1 VAGGPTAALG
11 HIYGIAADRNGNVY
25 VAATAKDRIYRFALS
40 SPGNLSLIAGTGEKG
55 FSGDGG
61 DARLA
66 RFANPIALK
75 ADSNGD
81 LYVVD
86 QHNFRI
92 RKITMKDGVV
102 RTVAGDGNKGFAG
115 DGGPPERAQFNAAHG
130 IAFDR
135 QGNLFIADE
144 SNNRVRMIRFGPR
157 PIITTVAGDGTD
169 GFGGDG
175 GDPLQA
181 QLSSPAGV
189 AFDMDGNLLVSD
201 MHNNR
206 IRKVTL
212 TGKPVITTVVGSGV
226 ASSDGDGGDPRG
238 AGLSGPNGLSTD
250 QFGTLYIADCEN
262 HRIRKVIFGARPRIT
277 TLAGT
282 GLAGFSGDGGPAPSA
297 KLSLATDSA
306 VGTDG
311 NLYIAD
317 YLNDRVRRVQ
327 LPQKQ

>member
-1 VAGGPTAALG
+1 
-11 HIYGIAADRNGNVY
+11 
-25 VAATAKDRIYRFALS
+25 
-40 SPGNLSLIAGTGEKG
+40 
-55 FSGDGG
+55 
-61 DARLA
+61 
-66 RFANPIALK
+66 
-75 ADSNGD
+75 
-81 LYVVD
+81 
-86 QHNFRI
+86 
-92 RKITMKDGVV
+92 
-102 RTVAGDGNKGFAG
+102 
-115 DGGPPERAQFNAAHG
+115 
-130 IAFDR
+130 
-135 QGNLFIADE
+135 
-144 SNNRVRMIRFGPR
+144 
-157 PIITTVAGDGTD
+157 
-169 GFGGDG
+169 
-175 GDPLQA
+175 
-181 QLSSPAGV
+181 
-189 AFDMDGNLLVSD
+189 MDGNLLVSD